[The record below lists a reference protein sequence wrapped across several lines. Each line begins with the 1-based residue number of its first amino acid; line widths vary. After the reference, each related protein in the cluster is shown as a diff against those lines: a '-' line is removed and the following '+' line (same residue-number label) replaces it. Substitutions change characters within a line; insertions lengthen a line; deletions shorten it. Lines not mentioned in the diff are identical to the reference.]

1 MLTETDDDK
10 LPECT
15 SSTLK
20 SQQIKNWKTIADDDK
35 ENCGSLM
42 MNEGVACTKEK
53 VNAKV
58 ERELSAT
65 EIKMMRLLEKN
76 KKMSTIY
83 KQIALNM
90 GMQAP

>member
-1 MLTETDDDK
+1 
-10 LPECT
+10 
-15 SSTLK
+15 
-20 SQQIKNWKTIADDDK
+20 
-35 ENCGSLM
+35 M